1 MKRRALLNGFA
12 GLSLLQVLP
21 AVAAVNVHVYKNP
34 DCGCCTG
41 WVDHLK
47 AEGFSVAV
55 TQVADTSQTRKR
67 LGLPERF
74 ASCHTAVVDGYV
86 LEGHVPAVEVR
97 KLLASRPKA
106 IGLAV
111 PGMPAGS
118 PGMEMGARRDP
129 YQVLLV
135 DRTGRDTVFA
145 TYPK

>member
-1 MKRRALLNGFA
+1 MKRRALLNSVA

-21 AVAAVNVHVYKNP
+21 AVAAVSIQVYKNP

-67 LGLPERF
+67 LGVPERF